1 MKKKLCTRCR
11 QKEPYKNFASCKECR
26 EYSINFKRKL
36 RSGEHTPRPKDAL
49 TYKEK
54 MAITKRERAAWRKR
68 MEEDPELARL
78 IKEDAKFIEDAERR
92 EQGLPPVEVKK
103 SSYRR
108 DSKSELLE
116 IGPFQEWIE
125 KRLTAYDSID
135 TFAMLVETSARTV
148 HRWRT
153 GREVDKRGK
162 ERIINKIPLN
172 TVDIAITREGSTNL
186 WELYPELYE

>member
-1 MKKKLCTRCR
+1 
-11 QKEPYKNFASCKECR
+11 
-26 EYSINFKRKL
+26 
-36 RSGEHTPRPKDAL
+36 
-49 TYKEK
+49 
-54 MAITKRERAAWRKR
+54 

-92 EQGLPPVEVKK
+92 EQGLPLVQVKK
-103 SSYRR
+103 STYRR
-108 DSKSELLE
+108 DSKSQLLE
-116 IGPFQEWIE
+116 IEPFQEWIE
-125 KRLTAYDSID
+125 KRLPAYDSID